1 MLAPKTL
8 LQKSFCFQKG
18 ARTNN
23 WQLWCRLL
31 HGTKSRDQKFPGQW
45 LSKASNVIY
54 IKGEN
59 VLLYSYEKLGG
70 FVQAFDDLVGIS
82 DVQEAQTS
90 VKKAE
95 NEFMITRGQVQ
106 SARSSLNS
114 VQEKLKEMRRKLDRI
129 PRDDER
135 YLALA
140 TEEHRILVEEKRI
153 KSEYEHLEA
162 LERDQFALLS
172 GAVRDSHERER
183 ARAERTKHWSVI
195 GSVGGAALGI
205 LGSSIVNYIRL
216 KQVKNSIKETGITL
230 MQKTDELTDLVK
242 AQDNQMGS
250 QASELKESFSTQS
263 KLLEQKLEELGS
275 VLNFV
280 TLNLASDPL
289 KEFGIHIQPPVSA
302 KSFANGQSSVNQT
315 QGSITEVINSLTSRI
330 DSIIEVM
337 KINQYKTNGDFL
349 ALKQYLENI
358 DSSVLQHEQRTVE
371 ELEKLAKC
379 IRDKSAFSSSV
390 EDALMPKK
398 VAANDQW
405 WSKASTL
412 TSVLCTILTATVLLH
427 EFLK

>member
-1 MLAPKTL
+1 
-8 LQKSFCFQKG
+8 
-18 ARTNN
+18 
-23 WQLWCRLL
+23 
-31 HGTKSRDQKFPGQW
+31 
-45 LSKASNVIY
+45 
-54 IKGEN
+54 
-59 VLLYSYEKLGG
+59 
-70 FVQAFDDLVGIS
+70 
-82 DVQEAQTS
+82 
-90 VKKAE
+90 
-95 NEFMITRGQVQ
+95 
-106 SARSSLNS
+106 
-114 VQEKLKEMRRKLDRI
+114 
-129 PRDDER
+129 
-135 YLALA
+135 
-140 TEEHRILVEEKRI
+140 
-153 KSEYEHLEA
+153 
-162 LERDQFALLS
+162 
-172 GAVRDSHERER
+172 
-183 ARAERTKHWSVI
+183 
-195 GSVGGAALGI
+195 
-205 LGSSIVNYIRL
+205 
-216 KQVKNSIKETGITL
+216 

-275 VLNFV
+275 ILNFV

-302 KSFANGQSSVNQT
+302 KSFTNGQSSVNQT
-315 QGSITEVINSLTSRI
+315 QGNITEVINSLTSRI
-330 DSIIEVM
+330 DAIIEVM

>member
-8 LQKSFCFQKG
+8 LQKSFCFQNG

-31 HGTKSRDQKFPGQW
+31 HGTKSRDQKFLGEW
-45 LSKASNVIY
+45 LSKASNAIY
-54 IKGEN
+54 INSEN
-59 VLLYSYEKLGG
+59 VLRYSYEKLGG

-106 SARSSLNS
+106 SARSSLSS
-114 VQEKLKEMRRKLDRI
+114 VQDKLKEMRRKLDRI

-275 VLNFV
+275 ILNLV

>member
-1 MLAPKTL
+1 MP
-8 LQKSFCFQKG
+8 
-18 ARTNN
+18 
-23 WQLWCRLL
+23 
-31 HGTKSRDQKFPGQW
+31 
-45 LSKASNVIY
+45 
-54 IKGEN
+54 
-59 VLLYSYEKLGG
+59 
-70 FVQAFDDLVGIS
+70 
-82 DVQEAQTS
+82 
-90 VKKAE
+90 
-95 NEFMITRGQVQ
+95 
-106 SARSSLNS
+106 
-114 VQEKLKEMRRKLDRI
+114 
-129 PRDDER
+129 
-135 YLALA
+135 
-140 TEEHRILVEEKRI
+140 
-153 KSEYEHLEA
+153 
-162 LERDQFALLS
+162 
-172 GAVRDSHERER
+172 
-183 ARAERTKHWSVI
+183 
-195 GSVGGAALGI
+195 
-205 LGSSIVNYIRL
+205 
-216 KQVKNSIKETGITL
+216 
-230 MQKTDELTDLVK
+230 KTDELTDLVK

-275 VLNFV
+275 ILNFV

-302 KSFANGQSSVNQT
+302 KSFTNGQSSVNQT
-315 QGSITEVINSLTSRI
+315 QGNITEVINSLTSRI

>member
-1 MLAPKTL
+1 
-8 LQKSFCFQKG
+8 
-18 ARTNN
+18 
-23 WQLWCRLL
+23 
-31 HGTKSRDQKFPGQW
+31 
-45 LSKASNVIY
+45 
-54 IKGEN
+54 
-59 VLLYSYEKLGG
+59 
-70 FVQAFDDLVGIS
+70 
-82 DVQEAQTS
+82 
-90 VKKAE
+90 
-95 NEFMITRGQVQ
+95 
-106 SARSSLNS
+106 
-114 VQEKLKEMRRKLDRI
+114 
-129 PRDDER
+129 
-135 YLALA
+135 
-140 TEEHRILVEEKRI
+140 
-153 KSEYEHLEA
+153 
-162 LERDQFALLS
+162 
-172 GAVRDSHERER
+172 
-183 ARAERTKHWSVI
+183 
-195 GSVGGAALGI
+195 
-205 LGSSIVNYIRL
+205 
-216 KQVKNSIKETGITL
+216 

-275 VLNFV
+275 ILNFV

-289 KEFGIHIQPPVSA
+289 KEFGIHIQLPVSA

-315 QGSITEVINSLTSRI
+315 QGNITEVINSLTSRI

>member
-8 LQKSFCFQKG
+8 LQKSFCFQNG

-31 HGTKSRDQKFPGQW
+31 HGTKSRDQKFLGEW
-45 LSKASNVIY
+45 LSKASNAIY
-54 IKGEN
+54 INSEN
-59 VLLYSYEKLGG
+59 VLRYSYEKLGG

-106 SARSSLNS
+106 SARSSLSS
-114 VQEKLKEMRRKLDRI
+114 VQDKLKEMRRKLDRI

-275 VLNFV
+275 ILNFV

-315 QGSITEVINSLTSRI
+315 QGNITEVINILTSRI

>member
-1 MLAPKTL
+1 M
-8 LQKSFCFQKG
+8 
-18 ARTNN
+18 
-23 WQLWCRLL
+23 
-31 HGTKSRDQKFPGQW
+31 
-45 LSKASNVIY
+45 
-54 IKGEN
+54 
-59 VLLYSYEKLGG
+59 
-70 FVQAFDDLVGIS
+70 
-82 DVQEAQTS
+82 
-90 VKKAE
+90 
-95 NEFMITRGQVQ
+95 
-106 SARSSLNS
+106 
-114 VQEKLKEMRRKLDRI
+114 
-129 PRDDER
+129 
-135 YLALA
+135 
-140 TEEHRILVEEKRI
+140 
-153 KSEYEHLEA
+153 
-162 LERDQFALLS
+162 
-172 GAVRDSHERER
+172 
-183 ARAERTKHWSVI
+183 
-195 GSVGGAALGI
+195 
-205 LGSSIVNYIRL
+205 NYIRL

-250 QASELKESFSTQS
+250 QANELKESFSTQS

-427 EFLK
+427 EFVK

>member
-8 LQKSFCFQKG
+8 LQKSFCFQNG

-31 HGTKSRDQKFPGQW
+31 HGTKSRDQKFLGEW
-45 LSKASNVIY
+45 LSKASNAIY
-54 IKGEN
+54 INSEN
-59 VLLYSYEKLGG
+59 VLRYSYEKLGG

-106 SARSSLNS
+106 SARSSLSS
-114 VQEKLKEMRRKLDRI
+114 VQDKLKEMRRKLDRI

-230 MQKTDELTDLVK
+230 MQKTDKLTDLVK

-275 VLNFV
+275 ILNLV

>member
-1 MLAPKTL
+1 
-8 LQKSFCFQKG
+8 
-18 ARTNN
+18 
-23 WQLWCRLL
+23 
-31 HGTKSRDQKFPGQW
+31 
-45 LSKASNVIY
+45 
-54 IKGEN
+54 
-59 VLLYSYEKLGG
+59 
-70 FVQAFDDLVGIS
+70 
-82 DVQEAQTS
+82 
-90 VKKAE
+90 
-95 NEFMITRGQVQ
+95 
-106 SARSSLNS
+106 
-114 VQEKLKEMRRKLDRI
+114 
-129 PRDDER
+129 
-135 YLALA
+135 
-140 TEEHRILVEEKRI
+140 
-153 KSEYEHLEA
+153 
-162 LERDQFALLS
+162 
-172 GAVRDSHERER
+172 
-183 ARAERTKHWSVI
+183 
-195 GSVGGAALGI
+195 
-205 LGSSIVNYIRL
+205 
-216 KQVKNSIKETGITL
+216 

-250 QASELKESFSTQS
+250 QANELKESFSTQS

-302 KSFANGQSSVNQT
+302 KSFTNGQSSVNQT
-315 QGSITEVINSLTSRI
+315 QGNIAEVINSLTSRI

-427 EFLK
+427 EFVK